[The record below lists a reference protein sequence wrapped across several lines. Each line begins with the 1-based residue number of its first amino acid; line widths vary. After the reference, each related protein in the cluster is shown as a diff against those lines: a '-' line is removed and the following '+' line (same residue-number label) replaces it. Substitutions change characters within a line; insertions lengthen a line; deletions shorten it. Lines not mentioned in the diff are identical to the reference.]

1 MTNGTI
7 PLYLTLLAAVVFGA
21 ALLAVQPYSVTS
33 PWHNYDRPARLY
45 LLAAARHDSL
55 ALTRHASTE
64 EAVRWAMEAG
74 RTQPDSVALWA
85 GEAEAWAGNRRGETT
100 EVFLNTRASIACNL
114 VLRFVG
120 SGTDVKISRASSSC
134 LAGR

>member
-7 PLYLTLLAAVVFGA
+7 PLYLTLLAAIVFGA
-21 ALLAVQPYSVTS
+21 TLLTVQPYSVTS
-33 PWHNYDRPARLY
+33 RWHSYDQPARLY
-45 LLAAARHDSL
+45 LQAAVRHDSL
-55 ALTRHASTE
+55 ALTRHTSTE
-64 EAVRWAMEAG
+64 EAARWAMEAA

-85 GEAEAWAGNRRGETT
+85 QEAEAWAGNRRGETT
-100 EVFLNTRASIACNL
+100 EVFLSTRASTACNL

-120 SGTDVKISRASSSC
+120 SGTDVKVSRASSSC